1 MEPQRLSVQPQ
12 CHSKGL
18 VLRAF
23 RAGKTLCKLEVDE
36 RGSGF
41 DHSMAKQPLS
51 QALPGNVAVR
61 NVAGSGTWRKVSEVG
76 GFLKDQKYPPQRVLV
91 FQASLPF
98 LLGPISLLC
107 FTQRV
112 HTELSLPSSLSP
124 WFLVP
129 NCVGSTWIASQRGY
143 QAFSGL
149 S

>member
-61 NVAGSGTWRKVSEVG
+61 NVAGSGTWRKVSEVVYG
-76 GFLKDQKYPPQRVLV
+76 LV
-91 FQASLPF
+91 FRSLTVWEVHGLLPREDIKPF
-98 LLGPISLLC
+98 LD
-107 FTQRV
+107 
-112 HTELSLPSSLSP
+112 
-124 WFLVP
+124 
-129 NCVGSTWIASQRGY
+129 
-143 QAFSGL
+143 
-149 S
+149 